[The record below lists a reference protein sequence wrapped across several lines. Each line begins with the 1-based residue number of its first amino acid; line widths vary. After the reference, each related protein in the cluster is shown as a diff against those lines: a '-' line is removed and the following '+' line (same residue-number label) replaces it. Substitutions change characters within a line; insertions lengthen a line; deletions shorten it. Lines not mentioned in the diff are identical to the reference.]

1 MCRMYI
7 IIIVAIL
14 RYERWNKLVDE
25 WAGRENGLTR
35 TSQGTLLSRKT
46 LQIHWGDSG
55 IVPRA
60 YEYLS
65 PSRTFSERIFGKK
78 KNRDFYLILTR
89 SFHLYIMAYKEI
101 PVSGYWRVTRFRHL
115 RQRRRRHKCYKRINV
130 IMLLETIWQSI
141 SRSRDEKSSF
151 VPFIFSNIVTRFR
164 CGRFRIT
171 TVFTTRSYI
180 MKIRLKSGRR
190 SQHKYKGNIRLKV
203 VFRKLWTVFIFQC
216 LL

>member
-1 MCRMYI
+1 MPNMCAPADCLLGPKRLAG
-7 IIIVAIL
+7 VAAVRCVECTSSSSS
-14 RYERWNKLVDE
+14 RYWGTRDEINSSTSGRVGTTALHVRCRERYYHEKHYKFTGATRALSRV
-25 WAGRENGLTR
+25 R
-35 TSQGTLLSRKT
+35 TSTC
-46 LQIHWGDSG
+46 H
-55 IVPRA
+55 RA
-60 YEYLS
+60 G
-65 PSRTFSERIFGKK
+65 PSRNAYLGKK

-115 RQRRRRHKCYKRINV
+115 RQRRRRHKCYKRIDV

-190 SQHKYKGNIRLKV
+190 SQH
-203 VFRKLWTVFIFQC
+203 
-216 LL
+216 